1 MLKQTLDKHTHALLL
16 CFSNNRAYVLFKCSD
31 VCLEAEA
38 SLRGS
43 LEAENLLPRPRLDV
57 LMPRLG
63 LASPCGYCLV
73 LATASFLLLR
83 LDLMLRHRR
92 SEPLI
97 KLRNLRYVTR
107 S

>member
-1 MLKQTLDKHTHALLL
+1 MKA
-16 CFSNNRAYVLFKCSD
+16 SVLPITPSD
-31 VCLEAEA
+31 VSLEAEA
-38 SLRGS
+38 SPRGS
-43 LEAENLLPRPRLDV
+43 FEAENLLPRPRLDV

-63 LASPCGYCLV
+63 LASPRDYCLG
-73 LATASFLLLR
+73 LASVSFLLPR

-92 SEPLI
+92 SDFRTS